1 MNLLTD
7 DFISTTAGKI
17 SLKELLTSEIDYQ
30 LQYAFDEI
38 QLAMLQLLS
47 SLTTVVLKPNLEEL
61 KDLLIQGLTK
71 EQYDQ
76 ALKKVDTQ
84 WFDETCFM
92 RSKPPKGRKTFSAP
106 VLKLV
111 SGIESSSTKDASG
124 LFSETNY
131 VETICTD
138 CTHVLNYNLHMNI
151 KAGCFGA
158 SGSTGI
164 RGGGTISTLVAGKN
178 LKTTILANT
187 IAVDFFNNEREIK
200 EPNNKLMWQDP
211 IHGEIYYAH
220 HIGLERGLFALA
232 YHTNFSVLEEKCIC
246 DVCGH
251 SSIKTVINF
260 QRSSYDGDYGS
271 TEKGREGN
279 AQWWNHPYTPTIL
292 TEKGIFPV
300 CLRNQQ
306 WQSWQDFSAYIIGK
320 ETNSGSIRPAFII
333 RQYAKI
339 CGNANIL
346 VGGNVT
352 DSKKQ
357 ATITGRIYDLYS
369 MPEHWDNKK
378 LKRVT
383 NVIDSGLK
391 VKEVLSKA
399 LNKIFATNYAKSTSG
414 KIFISG
420 IKNDAMNQYISN
432 AQNIVQQLLLDVD
445 RKEARILRKEALEQL
460 KTEATTIYRTLM
472 RKYQSDLPLFKA
484 LAKGERILM
493 SVNRVK
499 N

>member
-92 RSKPPKGRKTFSAP
+92 RSSFPAGEKAAVAP
-106 VLKLV
+106 ITKMI
-111 SGIESSSTKDASG
+111 SGIECGTSPNALG
-124 LFSETNY
+124 LFSEIIHADI
-131 VETICTD
+131 ICPD
-138 CTHVLNYNLHMNI
+138 CTHTLNYNLHMNI
-151 KAGCFGA
+151 KGECFGPTGA
-158 SGSTGI
+158 TGI
-164 RGGGTISTLVAGKN
+164 RGGGAISTLIAGKD

-187 IAVDFFNNEREIK
+187 IAVDYFNNEREIK
-200 EPNNKLMWQDP
+200 EPNNKYMWQDP
-211 IHGEIYYAH
+211 IQGDIYYAH

-232 YHTNFSVLEEKCIC
+232 YHIDFPVIDSSCIC

-251 SSIKTVINF
+251 KSTQSVREFIRLKYKG
-260 QRSSYDGDYGS
+260 SYAS
-271 TEKGREGN
+271 TKKGRDGN
-279 AQWWNHPYTPTIL
+279 AKWWPHPFTPIT
-292 TEKGIFPV
+292 TKEEGVFPV
-300 CLRNQQ
+300 CARDQN
-306 WQSWQDFSAYIIGK
+306 WQSWQNFSSYVLTL
-320 ETNSGSIRPAFII
+320 ETDKSLSTPAFIV
-333 RQYAKI
+333 RQYRKLAT
-339 CGNANIL
+339 G
-346 VGGNVT
+346 GGNLLIGGNIA
-352 DSKKQ
+352 DQGS
-357 ATITGRIYDLYS
+357 ITGRVYDLYS
-369 MPEHWDNKK
+369 MPEHWNNDK
-378 LKRVT
+378 LERVT
-383 NVIDSGLK
+383 KVIDSGIT
-391 VKEVLSKA
+391 VKDLLSQA
-399 LNKIFATNYAKSTSG
+399 LNKMFAAGYDKN
-414 KIFISG
+414 FVSG
-420 IKNDAMNQYISN
+420 IKNTVTNQYISN